1 MLDTLRSKM
10 AGAPIG
16 VVAAQGAWLPFPDA
30 RFDAVVLARIM
41 YVMADWR
48 DVLREAV
55 RVLRP
60 DGRILHEWG
69 NGSAEE
75 DWVQIRE
82 QARTLFED
90 AGVANP
96 FHPGAR
102 SEADVDRELAGHGLT
117 VSDEIRAEP
126 DRQMTLAQFLAS
138 IASGEC
144 SYVWNVP
151 ADVQQ
156 RCLPELSR
164 WAADRFDLEARFP
177 REIIWKVYRRRT
189 QSSS

>member
-60 DGRILHEWG
+60 GGRILHEWG
-69 NGSAEE
+69 NGSGEE

-102 SEADVDRELAGHGLT
+102 SEADVDRVLVGHGLT
-117 VSDEIRAEP
+117 VSDEVRAEP

-151 ADVQQ
+151 AGVQQ
-156 RCLPELSR
+156 RCLPELAR
-164 WAADRFDLEARFP
+164 WAAGRFDLEARFP